1 MGWEKDRQQ
10 GEVTMAKRKAKFEN
24 KAEGINKRANVR
36 RSKRTVKFVEV
47 NCDPQINA
55 TDNGLGE
62 QGAVVENGLGEQGAV
77 SENGLGEQGA
87 VAEIGLGEQGAVA
100 EIGLGEQ
107 GAVAEIGLGEQG
119 AVAEIGLGEQDVM
132 VDFTDVE
139 VEASPV
145 EEFDVNQFLNESVQ
159 ADDVRENFTSA
170 LKAIDTDLTKC
181 IAMSEKISSIVNE
194 MESHRDVGINAR
206 FADYG

>member
-1 MGWEKDRQQ
+1 MDL
-10 GEVTMAKRKAKFEN
+10 V
-24 KAEGINKRANVR
+24 
-36 RSKRTVKFVEV
+36 SKV
-47 NCDPQINA
+47 Q
-55 TDNGLGE
+55 L
-62 QGAVVENGLGEQGAV
+62 

-87 VAEIGLGEQGAVA
+87 VAENGLGEQGAVA
-100 EIGLGEQ
+100 ENGLGEQ

>member
-10 GEVTMAKRKAKFEN
+10 GEVTMAKRKANFEN

-77 SENGLGEQGA
+77 VENGLGEQGA
-87 VAEIGLGEQGAVA
+87 VVENGLGEQGAVS
-100 EIGLGEQ
+100 ENGLGEQ

>member
-10 GEVTMAKRKAKFEN
+10 GEVTMAKRKANFEN

-77 SENGLGEQGA
+77 VENGLGEQGA
-87 VAEIGLGEQGAVA
+87 VSEN
-100 EIGLGEQ
+100 GLGEQ

>member
-77 SENGLGEQGA
+77 SEN
-87 VAEIGLGEQGAVA
+87 
-100 EIGLGEQ
+100 GLGEQ

>member
-10 GEVTMAKRKAKFEN
+10 GEVTMAKRKANFEN

-55 TDNGLGE
+55 TDNGLAGQSAVAENGLGE

-77 SENGLGEQGA
+77 VENGLGEQGA

-100 EIGLGEQ
+100 EN
-107 GAVAEIGLGEQG
+107 
-119 AVAEIGLGEQDVM
+119 GLGEQDVM